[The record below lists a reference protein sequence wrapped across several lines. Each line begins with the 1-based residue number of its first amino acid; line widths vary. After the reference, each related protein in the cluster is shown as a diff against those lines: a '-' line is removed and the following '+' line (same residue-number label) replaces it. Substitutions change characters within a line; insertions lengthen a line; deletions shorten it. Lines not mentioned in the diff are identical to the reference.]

1 MYTTS
6 IKTPTSTDLEL
17 QKDYER
23 QIIMMLV
30 GNSEFKQ
37 KSHILNHTCAEMFI
51 DKTFR
56 TIYTTIAEMFE
67 QNIELYSNNI
77 IERLSK
83 EEQKRLIVELD
94 REYITA
100 RNCNFYLEK
109 LKTAYINRLLVNCTT
124 LAGYKEIEKLQ
135 AKYSLKANTCMLAND
150 AQNLIVD
157 YYTRWETQ
165 LKTGYPSIDEKIGS
179 LCGGDLLIL
188 AAQTGMGKT
197 CFTLNMITKIAKS
210 GKKVLF
216 FSFEMSLAQMQ
227 NRIISAETGINAAK
241 IRNFTMTEVE
251 IEKYYNYANSEA
263 FKSLNIEVCKQ
274 YQNSIE
280 EIKAIVAESNADI
293 VAIDYL
299 GLIKGGSGANRYEK
313 ITEISR
319 ELKLLA
325 LETNKPFIVLH
336 QLKRIDAAR
345 TDKRPLLSD
354 LRDSGAIEQDADF
367 VCFLY
372 RPAYYVPTED
382 ETKLEFIIA
391 KSRHSQGQRGVVLRY
406 NSALQRIT
414 DPQGESQKEI
424 KQCSLNYSKN

>member
-1 MYTTS
+1 MSTTS
-6 IKTPTSTDLEL
+6 IKIPTSTDLEL
-17 QKDYER
+17 QKEHEK
-23 QIIMMLV
+23 QIIIMLV

-37 KSHILNHTCAEMFI
+37 KNHILSHTCADMFI

-56 TIYTTIAEMFE
+56 TIYTTIAEMLK

-77 IERLSK
+77 IERLSR

-100 RNCNFYLEK
+100 RNCNFYIEK
-109 LKTAYINRLLVNCTT
+109 LQTAYFDRLLVSCTT
-124 LAGYKEIEKLQ
+124 LNGYKEIEKLQ
-135 AKYSLKANTCMLAND
+135 AKYSIKANTCALATG
-150 AQNLIVD
+150 AENLIAD
-157 YYTRWETQ
+157 YYNRWDTQ
-165 LKTGYPSIDEKIGS
+165 LKTGYPSVDAKIGS

-197 CFTLNMITKIAKS
+197 CFTLNMITKIAKN
-210 GKKVLF
+210 GKKVLL
-216 FSFEMSLAQMQ
+216 FSFEMPLPQLQ

-241 IRNFTMTEVE
+241 IRNFTMTETE
-251 IEKYYNYANSEA
+251 IEKYYNYANSET
-263 FKSLNIEVCKQ
+263 FKGLNIEVCKQ
-274 YQNSIE
+274 YQNTIE
-280 EIKAIVAESNADI
+280 EIKTIVSESDADI
-293 VAIDYL
+293 VALDYL

-336 QLKRIDAAR
+336 QLKRIEAAR

-354 LRDSGAIEQDADF
+354 LRDSGAVEQDADF

-372 RPAYYVPTED
+372 RPAYYTPNED

-391 KSRHSQGQRGVVLRY
+391 KSRHSQGQRGVILRY
-406 NSALQRIT
+406 NGALQRIT
-414 DPQGESQKEI
+414 DPQGETQKEF
-424 KQCSLNYSKN
+424 KQCSMKY

>member
-1 MYTTS
+1 MKTS
-6 IKTPTSTDLEL
+6 ITSTKNPTSTDMEL
-17 QKDYER
+17 QKEYEK

-37 KSHILNHTCAEMFI
+37 KRHILSYTCAEMFI

-56 TIYTTIAEMFE
+56 TIYKTIADMFAL
-67 QNIELYSNNI
+67 NIELYPNNI
-77 IERLSK
+77 IERLTK

-109 LKTAYINRLLVNCTT
+109 LKTAFIDRLLVSCTT
-124 LAGYKEIEKLQ
+124 LDGYKEIEKLQ
-135 AKYSLKANTCMLAND
+135 AKYSIKANTCSLASE
-150 AQNLIVD
+150 AENLIAD
-157 YYTRWETQ
+157 YYNRWDTQ
-165 LKTGYPSIDEKIGS
+165 LKTGYPSIDAKIGS

-197 CFTLNMITKIAKS
+197 CFTLNMITKIAKN
-210 GKKVLF
+210 GKKVLL
-216 FSFEMSLAQMQ
+216 FSFEMSLAQLQ

-241 IRNFTMTEVE
+241 IRNFTLTESE

-263 FKSLNIEVCKQ
+263 FKGLNIEVCKQ
-274 YQNSIE
+274 YQNTIE
-280 EIKAIVAESNADI
+280 EIKIIVSESNADI
-293 VAIDYL
+293 IAIDYL

-336 QLKRIDAAR
+336 QLKRIDAVR

-372 RPAYYVPTED
+372 RPAYYTPNED

-406 NSALQRIT
+406 NGALQRIT
-414 DPQGESQKEI
+414 DPQGETQKEI
-424 KQCSLNYSKN
+424 KQCSMKY